1 MKTTILTCAL
11 LVSTAVASNAAT
23 FTGSAQGAWTS
34 VDGSFGYAT
43 SAASDS
49 ATVTWGVEWV
59 SNFGGDATAIAAYVD
74 QTAPDSNYMKF
85 SYGSGWSADT
95 GGVFSLGTLEY
106 ENGTSYVTSH
116 DFGGATLTID
126 VALSDSSNSGL
137 FSFDYA
143 FDVLTTTNNGV
154 SVPDDADTLV
164 ARRAPSA
171 RYFEVGGQRYMFE
184 ILGLSSDGG
193 STFANEFVVYEAWQG
208 CPGQGCQWHD
218 VDPARADVYA
228 RITPSPVP
236 VPASLPLL
244 FGAVGAWGYLSRRKR
259 KAV

>member
-1 MKTTILTCAL
+1 MKTSILTCAF

-34 VDGSFGYAT
+34 VDGTFGYAT
-43 SAASDS
+43 STASDS

-59 SNFGGDATAIAAYVD
+59 STVPETTTAIAAYVN

-85 SYGSGWSADT
+85 SYGSGWSSSA
-95 GGVFSLGTLEY
+95 GGIFSLGTLEY
-106 ENGTSYVTSH
+106 ENGTSYATSH
-116 DFGGATLTID
+116 DFEGASLTID
-126 VALSDSSNSGL
+126 VGLSNPSFGGL
-137 FSFDYA
+137 LSFEYA

-164 ARRAPSA
+164 AKQAPSA
-171 RYFEVGGQRYMFE
+171 KYFTVGGQRYMLE
-184 ILGLSSDGG
+184 ILGLSTDGG
-193 STFANEFVVYEAWQG
+193 STFANEFTVYEAWQG
-208 CPGQGCQWHD
+208 GQWHD

-228 RITPSPVP
+228 RITPAVVP

-244 FGAVGAWGYLSRRKR
+244 LGAMGAVGYLSRRKR
-259 KAV
+259 KAA